1 MQFHQFFAP
10 SDWLIATGGPRYL
23 QLRKHLLRAI
33 ESGEMEPEAPLPPE
47 RDIALMTGLSRV
59 TVRKAIGALVEDGVI
74 VQRRGSGSFVAGSG
88 AKVEQSL
95 SGLTSFTQDMA
106 SRGMKVKSRWIERGL
121 FLPSAKE
128 IEILGVSPDSS
139 VARLARIRSA
149 DGIPLAIERASLPLD
164 ILPNPLLVET
174 SLYEVL
180 GKNGNLPVRALQRIS
195 ATNLNAKDA
204 DFLGVEEGVAGLK
217 IERTSYLASDKVVE
231 LTQSIYRGDKYDF
244 VAQLQLL

>member
-1 MQFHQFFAP
+1 MHFPQFFAP
-10 SDWLIATGGPRYL
+10 SDWLVAPGGPRYL

-33 ESGEMEPEAPLPPE
+33 KSGEMEPEAPLPPE

-88 AKVEQSL
+88 PKVEQSL

-121 FLPSAKE
+121 FLPTTKE
-128 IEILGVSPDSS
+128 IEILGVSPDSN

-149 DGIPLAIERASLPLD
+149 DGIPLAIERASLPID
-164 ILPNPLLVET
+164 ILPNPLLVEA

-180 GKNGNLPVRALQRIS
+180 RQNGNLPVRADQRIS

-217 IERTSYLASDKVVE
+217 IERTSYLSSGKVVE

-244 VAQLQLL
+244 VAQLQLS

>member
-1 MQFHQFFAP
+1 MQFHEFFAP
-10 SDWLIATGGPRYL
+10 SDWLVSTGGPRYL
-23 QLRKHLLRAI
+23 QLRKHLLSAI
-33 ESGEMEPEAPLPPE
+33 KSGKLEPESPLPPE

-74 VQRRGSGSFVAGSG
+74 LQRRGSGSFVAGIG
-88 AKVEQSL
+88 IKVEQSL

-121 FLPSAKE
+121 FLPTSKE
-128 IEILGVSPDSS
+128 IEILGVSPDSN

-149 DGIPLAIERASLPLD
+149 DGIPLAIERASLPVE
-164 ILPNPLLVET
+164 ILPNPLLVES

-180 GKNGNLPVRALQRIS
+180 RQNGNLPVRADQRIS

-217 IERTSYLASDKVVE
+217 IERISYLASGKMVE

-244 VAQLQLL
+244 VAHLQMS

>member
-10 SDWLIATGGPRYL
+10 SDWLTSTGGPRYL

-33 ESGEMEPEAPLPPE
+33 NSGEMEPEAPLPPE

-74 VQRRGSGSFVAGSG
+74 VQRRGSGSFVAGSS

-95 SGLTSFTQDMA
+95 SGLTSFSQDMA

-121 FLPSAKE
+121 FLPSPKE
-128 IEILGVSPDSS
+128 VEVLGVLPDSN

-164 ILPNPLLVET
+164 ILPNPLLVDS

-180 GKNGNLPVRALQRIS
+180 RQSGNLPVRAVQRIS
-195 ATNLNAKDA
+195 AANLNAQDA
-204 DFLGVEEGVAGLK
+204 EFLGVEEGVAGLK
-217 IERTSYLASDKVVE
+217 IERTSYLSSNKVVE
-231 LTQSIYRGDKYDF
+231 LTHSIYRGDKYDF
-244 VAQLQLL
+244 VAQLQLS